1 MKRHPP
7 WSGFRSRRV
16 HCREL
21 AFQTSVTRLSSTCST
36 WPELLRSPGPS
47 SASPA
52 TGPVP
57 CCSSPMRSNS
67 QTTLPT
73 RATGAQV
80 VARPRRLPGACSLSW
95 SPRSGHGASAVTQRV
110 QCACDRTRVHP
121 GASATFPAGAGSA
134 RRGLRSAQ
142 SSRAG
147 DWRGGARRPRAA
159 ARAARRGWRLM
170 TSRAGLASR
179 RAGRRWDRAGAGTRM
194 IMPSGWPW
202 SSLQR
207 TGQADFWHPTG
218 GRDAVTDQGLT

>member
-1 MKRHPP
+1 MRRHLP

-21 AFQTSVTRLSSTCST
+21 AFQTSVTRLSSSCST

-47 SASPA
+47 SGSPA

-57 CCSSPMRSNS
+57 CCSPPMRSNS

-80 VARPRRLPGACSLSW
+80 VE
-95 SPRSGHGASAVTQRV
+95 
-110 QCACDRTRVHP
+110 
-121 GASATFPAGAGSA
+121 
-134 RRGLRSAQ
+134 GLRSAQ

-159 ARAARRGWRLM
+159 PRAARRRWRRLM
-170 TSRAGLASR
+170 TGRAGPASR
-179 RAGRRWDRAGAGTRM
+179 RAGRRWDRASAGTRM

-207 TGQADFWHPTG
+207 TGQADFWHPMG